1 MLQVAKATPPFMGGV
16 EAEWTQP
23 PQVHPKGFHGRAVAI
38 ALAAGEASAQQ
49 KAQLGVLQH
58 SSAATLQ

>member
-1 MLQVAKATPPFMGGV
+1 MLQVAKPAPPFMGGV

-23 PQVHPKGFHGRAVAI
+23 PQLHLKGPHGWPFAI
-38 ALAAGEASAQQ
+38 ALAAGEASGQQ

>member
-1 MLQVAKATPPFMGGV
+1 MGGV
-16 EAEWTQP
+16 EVEWTQP
-23 PQVHPKGFHGRAVAI
+23 PQVHPKGLHGRAVAI